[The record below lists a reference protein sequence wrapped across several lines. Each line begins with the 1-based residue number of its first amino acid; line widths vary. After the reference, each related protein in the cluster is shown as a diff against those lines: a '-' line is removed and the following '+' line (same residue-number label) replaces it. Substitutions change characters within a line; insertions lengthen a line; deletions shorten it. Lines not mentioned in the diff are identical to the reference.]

1 MLTCATSSSEDG
13 VTESGTG
20 FQRPRMWR
28 SSRLTYIHISSTAHK
43 NQDLPNPKS
52 DNFLLE
58 LR

>member
-13 VTESGTG
+13 VTESGTW
-20 FQRPRMWR
+20 FSTSPHVAQQQADV
-28 SSRLTYIHISSTAHK
+28 HITSTAHM